1 MRSDG
6 MYDGMY
12 DDEEPPPLV
21 AMHTMQGIPDDAQ
34 RMGLDR
40 HTQEGALVAMAGS
53 LDSSKL
59 SHRMVAWVMLAA
71 MVLPLLLAIR
81 AEFL

>member
-1 MRSDG
+1 MQPE
-6 MYDGMY
+6 GMY

-21 AMHTMQGIPDDAQ
+21 AMHAMHGIPDDAQ

-53 LDSSKL
+53 LNSNKL
-59 SHRMVAWVMLAA
+59 SHRVVAWLMLAA
-71 MVLPLLLAIR
+71 MMLPLLLAFR